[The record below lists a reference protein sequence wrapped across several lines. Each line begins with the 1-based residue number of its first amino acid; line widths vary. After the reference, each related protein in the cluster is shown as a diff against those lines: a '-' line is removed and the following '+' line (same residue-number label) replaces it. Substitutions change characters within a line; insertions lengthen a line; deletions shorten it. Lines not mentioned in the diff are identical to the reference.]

1 MLDGH
6 WNNGVC
12 QLGNDSVTLPTFQQH
27 NLKKELDM
35 MKHKLKE
42 TMTTNEKQ
50 DGELQTLKMKL
61 KEYANVHQENVRA
74 VFLFLE

>member
-1 MLDGH
+1 
-6 WNNGVC
+6 
-12 QLGNDSVTLPTFQQH
+12 
-27 NLKKELDM
+27 M